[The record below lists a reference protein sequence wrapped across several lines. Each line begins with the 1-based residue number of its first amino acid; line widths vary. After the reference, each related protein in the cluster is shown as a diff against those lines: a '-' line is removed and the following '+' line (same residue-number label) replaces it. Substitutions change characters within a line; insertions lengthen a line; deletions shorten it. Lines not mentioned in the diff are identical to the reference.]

1 MSGRQLILAS
11 ASPRRRELIRLM
23 GIDFEVCSVGVDEHL
38 AGTPDQVVQALAERK
53 ARAAAKLHPGQTVLG
68 ADTLVSCKGETL
80 GKPRDGA
87 DALRMLRLLSGSEN
101 TVFTGVCVIDGET
114 GSVQVE
120 LDRALVHFVEMDE
133 ASMLRYIRSGEPMD
147 KAGAYGVQGTGG
159 MFVSHIEGSS
169 SNVIGLPMHLVRSML
184 RKIGWQL

>member
-23 GIDFEVCSVGVDEHL
+23 GIDFEVCSVGVD
-38 AGTPDQVVQALAERK
+38 
-53 ARAAAKLHPGQTVLG
+53 
-68 ADTLVSCKGETL
+68 KGETL

-147 KAGAYGVQGTGG
+147 KAGAYGVQGMGG

>member
-1 MSGRQLILAS
+1 
-11 ASPRRRELIRLM
+11 
-23 GIDFEVCSVGVDEHL
+23 
-38 AGTPDQVVQALAERK
+38 
-53 ARAAAKLHPGQTVLG
+53 
-68 ADTLVSCKGETL
+68 
-80 GKPRDGA
+80 
-87 DALRMLRLLSGSEN
+87 MLRLLSGSEN

-147 KAGAYGVQGTGG
+147 KAGAYGVQGMGG